1 MSLRLIHFYNFY
13 LGIINWNKEKSD
25 KLSFL
30 SLNFKK
36 KLYLISGTM
45 SLLHNENKI

>member
-13 LGIINWNKEKSD
+13 LGIINWNKKKSG

-36 KLYLISGTM
+36 KTISYFWDNVIITQ
-45 SLLHNENKI
+45 